1 MPDDAPPKSAYELA
15 MERLRAQDRKAGIAE
30 PKRLTRRQKEAI
42 AELRR
47 DAEAKLAE
55 LEIMFDERREAA
67 AGDLEKLA
75 ELEKHYEVDRRR
87 VESAL
92 EAAVAKEKR
101 KPR

>member
-15 MERLRAQDRKAGIAE
+15 MERLQAQDRKAGIAE

-42 AELRR
+42 AKLRR

-67 AGDLEKLA
+67 AGDLEQLA
-75 ELEKHYEVDRRR
+75 QLEKHYQIDRRR

-92 EAAVAKEKR
+92 ETAVTKEKG
-101 KPR
+101 KT